1 MSNISETTL
10 GKKIMLAL
18 GSIKGV
24 RIFRNNTGFC
34 WIGQSLTI
42 HKRQEVIVNAGDVVI
57 RQARAFNAGL
67 CKGSSD
73 FIGFK
78 SVIVTPEMVGKP
90 IAVFLASEIKTKSG
104 KASDEQILFTNM
116 VNKFGGIGIIVT
128 DESEAVSL
136 VNNKL

>member
-1 MSNISETTL
+1 MSNVSETTL

-24 RIFRNNTGFC
+24 RIFRNNSGFC
-34 WIGQSLTI
+34 WIGQSVNI
-42 HKRQEVIVNAGDVVI
+42 HKRQEVIVNPGDVVI

-78 SVIVTPEMVGKP
+78 SVVVTPEMVGTTVA
-90 IAVFLASEIKTKSG
+90 IFLASEIKTKAG
-104 KASDEQILFTNM
+104 KASPEQILFINM

-128 DESEAVSL
+128 DEDEAIEL
-136 VNNKL
+136 LNK

>member
-1 MSNISETTL
+1 MSTQSETTL

-24 RIFRNNTGFC
+24 RIFRNNSGFC
-34 WIGQSLTI
+34 WIGQSVNI
-42 HKRQEVIVNAGDVVI
+42 HKRQEVIVNPGDVVI

-78 SVIVTPEMVGKP
+78 SVVVTPEMVGTTVA
-90 IAVFLASEIKTKSG
+90 IFLASEIKTKSG
-104 KASDEQILFTNM
+104 KASPDQILFTNM

-128 DESEAVSL
+128 DENEAVEL
-136 VNNKL
+136 LNK

>member
-1 MSNISETTL
+1 MSNVSETTL

-24 RIFRNNTGFC
+24 RIFRNNQGFA
-34 WIGQSLTI
+34 WIGQSVNI
-42 HKRQEVIVNAGDVVI
+42 HKRQEVIVNPGDVII

-78 SVIVTPEMVGKP
+78 SMVVTPEMVGTTVA
-90 IAVFLASEIKTKSG
+90 IFLASEIKTKTG
-104 KASDEQILFTNM
+104 KASPEQILFTNM

-128 DESEAVSL
+128 DENEAVEL
-136 VNNKL
+136 LNK

>member
-1 MSNISETTL
+1 MSTQSETIL

-24 RIFRNNTGFC
+24 RLFRNNVGWC
-34 WIGQSLTI
+34 WQGQSLTI
-42 HKRQEVIVNAGDVVI
+42 HKRQEIIVNQGDVVI

-90 IAVFLASEIKTKSG
+90 IAVFLSSEIKTKTG
-104 KASDEQILFTNM
+104 KASEDQILFTNM
-116 VNKFGGIGIIVT
+116 VNKFGGIGIIVS
-128 DESEAVSL
+128 DDNEAVEL
-136 VNNKL
+136 VSSKM